1 MVYYGR
7 LFVFTLS
14 FEFLGKVSLNL
25 NEFEVN
31 CADSKICQKCRN
43 SESFLLELE
52 VFFPSCDSEFLSCC
66 VIEFFRGLPINFGP
80 LLFFL

>member
-31 CADSKICQKCRN
+31 CADYAKNAGIANLFC
-43 SESFLLELE
+43 
-52 VFFPSCDSEFLSCC
+52 LS
-66 VIEFFRGLPINFGP
+66 
-80 LLFFL
+80 